1 MKKIICAV
9 LCVSIF
15 ICFITSCNKVK
26 GNEEQ
31 TSTSENES
39 SSVYDTADKSQ
50 NNNETTNDENMIENK
65 YVNPVFSIKGGI
77 LTKPENLALSM
88 SKENNDYTIRYT
100 TNGEVPSTKSKKY
113 DEEISLFSGRK
124 NSAVIRAAVFDK
136 DGNIVGKVITNS
148 YILKDSEKSTLWTIS
163 ITADTSDYNRIMRN
177 PTASIEVPSHTEMIN
192 PDGETVISQDTGLKI
207 FGGSSRALEQKSF
220 KIIARKTEKL
230 GSDIYMG
237 KGSFSYPLF
246 EERIVRSGKNQD
258 EILNKYDSIILRN
271 GGNDSLQ
278 AVACDPERPNLLRDS
293 LSNRFAAQ
301 VSETFDYANSQFA
314 AVYVNGEY
322 YGILDMRENMNED
335 YVKNVYGVNDDDVVV
350 IKSELDTTRAC
361 KNHKYNG
368 GGGCRYCGSWFF
380 YETDKENTSFL
391 NEWTALCK
399 RAISATDAKYNSVYS
414 EIESKIDLDSMIE
427 YFAINLYLC
436 NTDWPHNNVKIWKY
450 KGSKIDGIEITDG
463 KWRFMYRDMDFTF
476 ARYASPYLT
485 SELNTT
491 ADVDTFYRVLGNYQN
506 YPYPDEGETKLY
518 ADALYLQGLFNF
530 CLKNNTF
537 RQKFYDY
544 CIKISNDENKNILLS
559 LLSNTEAEISPELT
573 SHLDRWAGTYSASY
587 NTKTW
592 KSANRTVKNFI
603 NSRQE
608 YFIQHLN
615 NAMSYYN

>member
-1 MKKIICAV
+1 M
-9 LCVSIF
+9 F
-15 ICFITSCNKVK
+15 ICFMSSCDRGT
-26 GNEEQ
+26 GNEK
-31 TSTSENES
+31 STSVSETEGS
-39 SSVYDTADKSQ
+39 SASEETDELQSD
-50 NNNETTNDENMIENK
+50 NETANDENMIESK
-65 YVNPVFSIKGGI
+65 YINPVFSTDGGI
-77 LTKPENLALSM
+77 FTEKLSISLSLSKPADNL
-88 SKENNDYTIRYT
+88 TIRYT
-100 TNGEVPSTKSKKY
+100 LDGKLPSEKSKKY
-113 DEEISLFSGRK
+113 DGEIALFDGNK
-124 NSAVIRAAVFDK
+124 NSAVIRAAVFD
-136 DGNIVGKVITNS
+136 DNGDIVGKVITNS
-148 YILKDSEKSTLWTIS
+148 YILKDSKNGQLWTIS
-163 ITADTSDYNRIMRN
+163 ITADTSDYNRLIKN
-177 PTASIEVPSHTEMIN
+177 PTASIEIPSHTEMITPN
-192 PDGETVISQDTGLKI
+192 GETVISQDTGLKI

-230 GSDIYMG
+230 GDDIYNG

-246 EERIVRSGKNQD
+246 EGRTVRSGKNQGK
-258 EILNKYDSIILRN
+258 ILNKYDSIILRN

-278 AVACDPERPNLLRDS
+278 ATACDPDRPNLLRDS

-301 VSETFDYANSQFA
+301 VSEVFDYANSQFA

-335 YVKNVYGVNDDDVVV
+335 YVKNVYGVDDNNVVV

-361 KNHKYNG
+361 KNHKGSG

-380 YETDKENTSFL
+380 YETDKENTSYL
-391 NEWTALCK
+391 NEWTSLCK
-399 RAISATDAKYNSVYS
+399 RAINATDAKYDSVYS

-450 KGSKIDGIEITDG
+450 KGESIDGIEITDG

-518 ADALYLQGLFNF
+518 ADALYLQGLFDF
-530 CLKNNTF
+530 CLRNDNF

-544 CIKISNDENKNILLS
+544 CIKISNEENKNLLLS
-559 LLSNTEAEISPELT
+559 LLSSTETEISPELP
-573 SHLDRWAGTYSASY
+573 SHLDRWVGTYSSSY
-587 NTKTW
+587 NMKTW
-592 KSANRTVKNFI
+592 KSANRTVKKFI
-603 NSRQE
+603 EARQE
-608 YFIQHLN
+608 YFINHLN
-615 NAMSYYN
+615 NALSYYK